1 MGNICLYEHW
11 QDAQF
16 EHENP
21 QYIAD
26 KRLGTRSADEEMRSE
41 K

>member
-1 MGNICLYEHW
+1 MRNICLYEHP
-11 QDAQF
+11 QDPQS

-26 KRLGTRSADEEMRSE
+26 KMLGTRSAGEEMRPE
-41 K
+41 R